1 MTVSFRGR
9 TSTVTHHYDTN
20 RSFFRDGQRVG
31 LSRKKPPRTPR
42 GWGSTGRG
50 LYVLDE
56 PPAPVE
62 YTRPSPSGP
71 RPSCST
77 GVSRRR
83 AAAGHRHGRPRSG
96 EPKQGTRRA
105 RRAAPGCSTGP
116 RRGGGSAGIRT
127 QGGYEPHRLS
137 RSAPSAA
144 RTRYLDYEV
153 TRTLPR
159 SPTRRPAVS
168 VTTDIVPGRPGA
180 PPAPACPAGGTP
192 SAAVGEEGGQEVLGL
207 LGSQAG
213 AHLDLV
219 VGAGVAHDVAH

>member
-1 MTVSFRGR
+1 MGIYWPRVVRTAREPHLRGVHPPLPQWPPTLVQYGR
-9 TSTVTHHYDTN
+9 LTTSSSH
-20 RSFFRDGQRVG
+20 
-31 LSRKKPPRTPR
+31 
-42 GWGSTGRG
+42 
-50 LYVLDE
+50 
-56 PPAPVE
+56 
-62 YTRPSPSGP
+62 RPS
-71 RPSCST
+71 T
-77 GVSRRR
+77 R
-83 AAAGHRHGRPRSG
+83 AARSG

-144 RTRYLDYEV
+144 RTRYLDHEV

-168 VTTDIVPGRPGA
+168 VTTDVTPAGPGD